1 MSTEPR
7 IEPRLT
13 PGLLAAL
20 GFVAMAGSLAT
31 DLYLPAFP
39 SLQRDFEVSAATV
52 QLTLTAFLVG
62 AASGQFVVGTVSDA
76 LGRRRTLLVALTLFA
91 AAGFGAAL
99 AGSIEAVIALRFA
112 QGVFGS
118 AGAALAR
125 AIVADLAEREHAT
138 RGISIVIAMMGLGP
152 VFGSPLG
159 ALLAEWGGWRLA
171 LAGLATI
178 ATAMVV
184 VTALAIPE
192 SLPQERRHP
201 ARIGPLVGNLARLGR
216 DGTFLGYALSYAF
229 TYGAIIIY
237 IGSSSFIVQNA
248 FGHSALAY
256 SAAFSAGSLCFVAGA
271 MLNARLARRV
281 GPETALRGSHLLALA
296 AAGTL
301 LVLALTESLSFA
313 VWVPLTCVFSAGI
326 AGGMS
331 NATALALARARFA
344 AGAGSAALG
353 VLQYIVGAVVIPLRG
368 LWGDETAV
376 PAVVG
381 MVAGILI
388 AATAA
393 TAARRRDQR

>member
-1 MSTEPR
+1 MSTER
-7 IEPRLT
+7 RTEPRLT

-76 LGRRRTLLVALTLFA
+76 FGRRRTLLVALALYA
-91 AAGFGAAL
+91 AAGFGSAL
-99 AGSIEAVIALRFA
+99 AGSIEVVIALRFV

-125 AIVADLAEREHAT
+125 AVVADLAEREHAT
-138 RGISIVIAMMGLGP
+138 RGISIVVAMMGLGP

-159 ALLAEWGGWRLA
+159 AVLSEWGGWRLA

-184 VTALAIPE
+184 VTAFAIPE

-201 ARIGPLVGNLARLGR
+201 ARIGPLLGNLARLGR
-216 DGTFLGYALSYAF
+216 DGPFLGYALSYAF
-229 TYGAIIIY
+229 TYGAFIIY

-271 MLNARLARRV
+271 VANSALARRV
-281 GPETALRGSHLLALA
+281 GPGAALRGAHLLALA

-301 LVLALTESLSFA
+301 LVLALTGSLGFTA
-313 VWVPLTCVFSAGI
+313 WIPLTCVFSAGI

-331 NATALALARARFA
+331 NSTARALGRAGFA

-353 VLQYIVGAVVIPLRG
+353 LFQYIVGAAVTPIGG
-368 LWGDETAV
+368 LWGDDTAV
-376 PAVVG
+376 PAVIG
-381 MVAGILI
+381 MTIGIVVAIV
-388 AATAA
+388 
-393 TAARRRDQR
+393 AARAGEARDR